1 MHIYYNIFDT
11 TLDAPALPSIIQI
24 PSGPVIEGEM
34 VVLTCEISGGNP
46 LATINWICDG
56 LTYMP
61 SNINLPGKVLSR
73 IELNATIN
81 SDGKKCICSGHHPL
95 WADNKEEGHTL
106 IVYCK

>member
-1 MHIYYNIFDT
+1 
-11 TLDAPALPSIIQI
+11 
-24 PSGPVIEGEM
+24 M

-46 LATINWICDG
+46 LATITLICDG

-61 SNINLPGKVLSR
+61 SNINLHDKVLSR
-73 IELNATIN
+73 IELNATKT

-95 WADNKEEGHTL
+95 WAENKEEGHTL